1 MRRVILKAALGLAA
15 LAAASVCM
23 AGSTSG
29 TFGVNISLN
38 SGGGSVSLTSGGSGS
53 SSGSNSGVCIS
64 QSLSEQNK
72 AVVRVTC
79 SAGQFVSISPIPGS
93 RFVGSHG
100 GAYSFYFGSSYRSVN
115 VAGYGEFAHGAGS
128 VAAYRVFGVTES
140 EGRLDMLVVF

>member
-1 MRRVILKAALGLAA
+1 MRRVVLKAALGLAA
-15 LAAASVCM
+15 LVAASACM

-38 SGGGSVSLTSGGSGS
+38 AGNGGGSGS
-53 SSGSNSGVCIS
+53 WSGGSNNSGVCIS
-64 QSLSEQNK
+64 QSLTEQNN
-72 AVVRVTC
+72 AVVRVVC
-79 SAGQFVSISPIPGS
+79 DSGQFVSISAIPGG

-100 GAYSFYFGSSYRSVN
+100 GAYNFYFGSSYRAVN
-115 VAGYGEFAHGAGS
+115 VAGFGEFAHGAGS